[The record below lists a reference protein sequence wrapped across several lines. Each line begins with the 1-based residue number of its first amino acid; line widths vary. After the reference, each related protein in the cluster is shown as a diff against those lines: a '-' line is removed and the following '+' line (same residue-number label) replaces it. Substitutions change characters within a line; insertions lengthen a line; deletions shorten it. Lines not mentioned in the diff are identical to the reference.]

1 MSSTNRRIWRF
12 HVIVVIIVVII
23 GLAGLGEY
31 HFLPFLLFFHSQFNS
46 IQPTSPPPPPPPPP
60 PPLPPSTTKK
70 DNNQTATLLTIVLY
84 QRSLPSLVKGSF
96 L

>member
-1 MSSTNRRIWRF
+1 MFTSSTNRRIWRF

-46 IQPTSPPPPPPPPP
+46 IQPTFPPPPA
-60 PPLPPSTTKK
+60 STAKK
-70 DNNQTATLLTIVLY
+70 ENNQMATLLTIVLY
-84 QRSLPSLVKGSF
+84 LRSLPWLVKVSF